1 MARVYHRA
9 ALTIESQLARLRRS
23 EVSMTTL
30 VSGSVALDHI
40 MVFPDQFANHILPE
54 KVHALNVSFNI
65 TSLKTHF
72 GGVAANIAYHL
83 RLLGGEPLVLA
94 TVGSDFAPYAAWL
107 DRQGIRRDHIRV
119 YDDVRTPQGFVTT
132 DLDDCQIWAF
142 YEGAMAR
149 SHEARVED
157 VTEPLD
163 LAIVSSNG
171 KQAMI
176 EHARAL
182 KQRGVPTYIDP
193 SHGLPLL
200 GREDL
205 IELIDGA
212 AGYFV
217 NDYEWSLT
225 LERTGLGEEEL
236 ASRCGAVIITYG
248 PKGSEVRTRGDRF
261 EAPPV
266 PAAKVVDPTGCGDA
280 FRAGFLYAVSKGHA
294 LDQAARMGNLYGSLQ
309 VGVEGTQSLRIDLD
323 GFRAR
328 YGEAFG
334 EPF

>member
-1 MARVYHRA
+1 MP
-9 ALTIESQLARLRRS
+9 I
-23 EVSMTTL
+23 L

-83 RLLGGEPLVLA
+83 RLLGGEPLILA
-94 TVGSDFAPYAAWL
+94 TVGSDFAPYASWL
-107 DRQGIRRDHIRV
+107 DEQGIRRDHIRV

-157 VTEPLD
+157 VDDSLE

-182 KQRGVPTYIDP
+182 KARGVPTYIDP

-200 GREDL
+200 GRDELVEL
-205 IELIDGA
+205 IEGS

-217 NDYEWSLT
+217 NDYEWALT
-225 LERTGLGEEEL
+225 LERTGLAEGDLEK
-236 ASRCGAVIITYG
+236 RCEAVIITFG
-248 PKGSEVRTRGDRF
+248 PKGSEVRSGGERV
-261 EAPPV
+261 AVPPV
-266 PAAKVVDPTGCGDA
+266 TAAKVVDPTGCGDA
-280 FRAGFLYAVSKGHA
+280 FRAGFLYGVSTGRS
-294 LDQAARMGNLYGSLQ
+294 LDAAARMGNLYGSLQ
-309 VGVEGTQSLRIDLD
+309 VGVEGTQSLRLGLED
-323 GFRAR
+323 FRAH
-328 YGEAFG
+328 YSDAFG
-334 EPF
+334 TRL

>member
-1 MARVYHRA
+1 MA
-9 ALTIESQLARLRRS
+9 I
-23 EVSMTTL
+23 L

-83 RLLGGEPLVLA
+83 KLLGGEPLILA
-94 TVGSDFAPYAAWL
+94 TVGSDFAPYASWL
-107 DRQGIRRDHIRV
+107 DEQGIRRDHIRV
-119 YDDVRTPQGFVTT
+119 YEDVRTPQGFVTT

-157 VTEPLD
+157 VGEPLE

-182 KQRGVPTYIDP
+182 KTRGVPTYIDP

-200 GREDL
+200 DRDELVEL
-205 IELIDGA
+205 IEGS

-217 NDYEWSLT
+217 NDYEWALT
-225 LERTGLGEEEL
+225 LERTGLAEDDLER
-236 ASRCGAVIITYG
+236 RCDAVIITFG
-248 PKGSEVRTRGDRF
+248 PKGSEVRAEGERI
-261 EAPPV
+261 AVPPV

-280 FRAGFLYAVSKGHA
+280 FRAGFLYGVSSGRS
-294 LDQAARMGNLYGSLQ
+294 LDAAARIGNLYGSLQ
-309 VGVEGTQSLRIDLD
+309 VGVEGTQSLRLGLEEFGTHFAD
-323 GFRAR
+323 
-328 YGEAFG
+328 AFG
-334 EPF
+334 ASL

>member
-1 MARVYHRA
+1 
-9 ALTIESQLARLRRS
+9 
-23 EVSMTTL
+23 MTTL

-72 GGVAANIAYHL
+72 GGVAANISYHL
-83 RLLGGEPLVLA
+83 RLLGGDPLILA
-94 TVGSDFAPYAAWL
+94 TVGSDFGDYAEWL
-107 DRQGIRRDHIRV
+107 DQQGIRRDHIRV
-119 YDDVRTPQGFVTT
+119 CEDVRTPQGFVTT

-149 SHEARVED
+149 SYEARVED
-157 VTEPLD
+157 VSEPLD

-171 KQAMI
+171 KRAMI

-200 GREDL
+200 DRDEL
-205 IELIDGA
+205 VELIDGA

-225 LERTGLGEEEL
+225 LDRTGLSEQEIGD
-236 ASRCGAVIITYG
+236 RCAAVIITYG
-248 PKGSEVRTRGDRF
+248 PKGSEVHARGERF
-261 EAPPV
+261 GAPPV
-266 PAAKVVDPTGCGDA
+266 PASKVIDPTGCGDA
-280 FRAGFLYAVSKGHA
+280 FRAGFLYAVSTGHD
-294 LDQAARMGNLYGSLQ
+294 LETAARMGNLYGSLQ
-309 VGVEGTQSLRIDLD
+309 VAVEGTQSLRIDLD
-323 GFRAR
+323 TFRAR
-328 YGEAFG
+328 YAEAFG
-334 EPF
+334 APF